1 MFSEPFARAGLNP
14 LPSFRAPEVL
24 FQPSMLGLE
33 AHGIHETVCVRPFI
47 VCFFDAN
54 TLRSLNSIMKCDID
68 IRRDLY
74 GNIVMSGGTTMFPG
88 LADRMSKEMTAFAP
102 ANMKVMIHSMALLL
116 AVLTHSPCQVKI
128 VAPPERKYSVW
139 IGGSILASLSTF
151 QNLWCTKQEYDES
164 GPSIVHRSESY
175 WFITFLAPHNPTE
188 CF

>member
-1 MFSEPFARAGLNP
+1 
-14 LPSFRAPEVL
+14 
-24 FQPSMLGLE
+24 
-33 AHGIHETVCVRPFI
+33 
-47 VCFFDAN
+47 
-54 TLRSLNSIMKCDID
+54 MKCDID

-102 ANMKVMIHSMALLL
+102 ANMRVMIHSVTFLSV
-116 AVLTHSPCQVKI
+116 VLTHGLYQVKI

-164 GPSIVHRSESY
+164 GPAIVHRSESCQPVK
-175 WFITFLAPHNPTE
+175 FPGL
-188 CF
+188 